1 MRQRNP
7 PHLRHNQDRNVNDR
21 INSLMIAYHLL
32 CDAVGQANDFY
43 SDLLLA
49 SIFYGFLRV
58 TSCLYLLF
66 IYLVIKDE
74 TGVIIAIFWTL
85 SMTCY
90 LCMIVSSSSDVT
102 RVAQETKP
110 VISKVITNPNIN
122 PGLRKELNS
131 FLFQLTKKHLEFY
144 AGGFFKVNKQML
156 TSMAATVAT
165 NLVILIQF
173 QTQPNKYN

>member
-7 PHLRHNQDRNVNDR
+7 PHLRHNQVRNDNDR

-49 SIFYGFLRV
+49 SIFYGFLLV
-58 TSCLYLLF
+58 TSCLYFLF
-66 IYLVIKDE
+66 VYLVIKDE

-102 RVAQETKP
+102 RAAQETKP
-110 VISKVITNPNIN
+110 VISKLIINTNIN
-122 PGLRKELNS
+122 PGLRKQLNS
-131 FLFQLTKKHLEFY
+131 FLFQLTKKHLEFS
-144 AGGFFKVNKQML
+144 AGGFFNVNRQML

-173 QTQPNKYN
+173 QTQSNKYN